1 MQNRAYVGA
10 HDRCAGGGYTRAKEG
25 GEGRGE
31 KIGGEKAGRFG
42 CFKNLY

>member
-10 HDRCAGGGYTRAKEG
+10 HDRCAGGGYTRVMEG

-31 KIGGEKAGRFG
+31 KIGGENEGIFG
-42 CFKNLY
+42 YFKNLY